1 MFLWFTKL
9 VASVLKSRLKC
20 AQIILCEK
28 IRKRKYLKRFSK
40 QTKTTIPGP
49 LQRKNHYLSLQ
60 VCWVKDKFDLYT
72 LQVAEGEVRAS
83 LLQREVE
90 RLSQALRAVQEDE
103 SLLRE
108 KTSSLK
114 KSLQEAAASHSST
127 QSRMAAL
134 QKMLTEAEQD
144 KRLLQVSEMDEQQ
157 ERCW

>member
-1 MFLWFTKL
+1 M
-9 VASVLKSRLKC
+9 
-20 AQIILCEK
+20 
-28 IRKRKYLKRFSK
+28 
-40 QTKTTIPGP
+40 
-49 LQRKNHYLSLQ
+49 SLQ
-60 VCWVKDKFDLYT
+60 VCWVKDKLDLYT

-127 QSRMAAL
+127 QSRLAAL

-144 KRLLQVSEMDEQQ
+144 KRLLQVSEMDGQQ